1 MQVNTSLSFPLRFS
15 RTVTASVPARPARHP
30 RIQEAITAYLFVL
43 PWIVGFILFVGGPI
57 VASFVLSFFKW
68 KVIAPPQF
76 LGLDNYVSMF
86 SVDDLFRKSLGI
98 TFRFSFYS
106 VLLSQVLSLS
116 LALLLNQ
123 PIRGL
128 GIWRTVFYLPAV
140 VSGVAGSVLWFWMYH
155 GELGIINNLL
165 QAVGLEGRN
174 WLWDK
179 ELVLGSLIVKSLWNV
194 GVPMVIYMA
203 ALQGLPQDLYEAAD
217 LDHAG
222 EWSKFYHITL
232 PLISPVIF
240 FNVVMGIISQIQTF
254 AEPYVMTGGGP
265 DNATLF
271 LGLHLYQN
279 AFHFLKMGYA
289 SAMAWIMFLI
299 IFVLT
304 MGQFGLANRWVYY
317 EGQTR

>member
-1 MQVNTSLSFPLRFS
+1 M
-15 RTVTASVPARPARHP
+15 TASASAKPTRSP
-30 RIQEAITAYLFVL
+30 RAQETITAYLFVL

-57 VASFVLSFFKW
+57 VASFALSFFKW

-76 LGLDNYVSMF
+76 LGLDNYISMF

-128 GIWRTVFYLPAV
+128 GGWRTIFYLPAV

-155 GELGIINNLL
+155 SELGIINNLL

-174 WLWDK
+174 WLWEK

-203 ALQGLPQDLYEAAD
+203 ALQGLPQDLYEVAD
-217 LDHAG
+217 LDNAG
-222 EWSKFYHITL
+222 EWSKFLNITL

-299 IFVLT
+299 IFALT
-304 MGQFGLANRWVYY
+304 MAQFGLASRWVYY
-317 EGQTR
+317 EGQAR